1 MAEHQSRATAPV
13 DVIDDAVDVVVVGA
27 GPSGS
32 VVTHTAAVAG
42 LSVVCLEQGDWVNP
56 SDFPA
61 NQPEWELLIQHD
73 WAHDPNVRALPS
85 DYPVDVTDSDMWP
98 VMFNAVGG
106 SSLFYGA
113 EWPRLLPSDFRVQ
126 TLDGVADDW
135 PISYNDLKPYHDEV
149 DAFIGVSGLDGDTA
163 YPDGLEYP
171 LPPQPLG
178 KPGLKAVEG
187 ANKLGWHW
195 WPGTNAIPSQ
205 KNKTLEQ
212 CGRWGVCEWGCPQG
226 AKASFD
232 LIYLPQAQQAG
243 ARVETGARVRKV
255 VTDEAGDATGVEWI
269 DREGS
274 VHFQPARSVVL
285 CANGIGTPRLLLMSA
300 DDTHPDGLANSS
312 GLVGRNLM
320 LHPNCTALGYYDDEL
335 ESWRG
340 PAGQLIHSMEFY
352 ETDKSRGFVRGAK
365 LHALPTPGPLN
376 VIESHR
382 AELDFDE
389 MWGEPIHEIAR
400 SASRGL
406 LWAANT
412 EDLPEENNRV
422 TLSPDQVD
430 SDGLPAPKVEY
441 TVSENTWK
449 VLRYTVDRMVE
460 AHRAA
465 GATRIITQ
473 ELWVDQPGHLL
484 GTARMGDDPTTS
496 VVDSYGRAHDA
507 ANLYLADGSIF
518 VTSGS
523 ANPTCTISALAL
535 RVGKQLVDDLHG
547 KDQS

>member
-1 MAEHQSRATAPV
+1 VTSNISDTDEPTV
-13 DVIDDAVDVVVVGA
+13 DVLVIGA
-27 GPSGS
+27 GPSGA
-32 VVTHTAAVAG
+32 VVTHTAAAAG

-61 NQPEWELLIQHD
+61 NHPEWELLIQHD

-85 DYPVDVTDSDMWP
+85 DYPVDGADSDMWP

-113 EWPRLLPSDFRVQ
+113 EWPRLLPSDFRVK

-135 PISYNDLKPYHDEV
+135 PISYDDLKPYHDEV
-149 DAFIGVSGLDGDTA
+149 DEFIGVSGVGGDTA
-163 YPDGLEYP
+163 YPEGLDYP
-171 LPPQPLG
+171 LPPHPLG
-178 KPGLKAVEG
+178 KPGMKAAEA

-232 LIYLPQAQQAG
+232 LIYMPQAQKAG
-243 ARVETGARVRKV
+243 AQVITGARVRKV
-255 VTDEAGDATGVEWI
+255 VTDDEGNAAGAEWV
-269 DREGS
+269 DRDGT
-274 VHFQPARSVVL
+274 VRFQPARSVVL
-285 CANGIGTPRLLLMSA
+285 CANGIGTPRLLLLSA
-300 DDTHPDGLANSS
+300 NDQHPEGLANSS

-320 LHPNCTALGYYDDEL
+320 LHPNCTAIGYYDENL

-340 PAGQLIHSMEFY
+340 PAGQLIHSMQFY

-376 VIESHR
+376 TIEAHR
-382 AELDFDE
+382 VLDFDDL
-389 MWGEPIHEIAR
+389 WGPAIHDVAR
-400 SASRGL
+400 ASSNGI
-406 LWAANT
+406 LWAANS
-412 EDLPEENNRV
+412 EDLPDPDNRV

-430 SDGLPAPKVEY
+430 SDGLPAPKIHY
-441 TVSENTWK
+441 TVSENTRK
-449 VLRYTVDRMVE
+449 ILKFTVERMVE
-460 AHRAA
+460 LHEAA
-465 GATRIITQ
+465 GAIRILTQ

-496 VVDSYGRAHDA
+496 VVDSYGKAHDVD
-507 ANLYLADGSIF
+507 NLYLADGSIF

-535 RVGKQLVDDLHG
+535 RVGKKVVENVSAR
-547 KDQS
+547 KAQS

>member
-1 MAEHQSRATAPV
+1 MTSNISDTDEPTV
-13 DVIDDAVDVVVVGA
+13 DVLVIGA
-27 GPSGS
+27 GPSGA
-32 VVTHTAAVAG
+32 VVTHTAAAAG

-61 NQPEWELLIQHD
+61 NHPEWELLIQHD

-85 DYPVDVTDSDMWP
+85 DYPVDGADSDMWP

-113 EWPRLLPSDFRVQ
+113 EWPRLLPSDFRVK

-135 PISYNDLKPYHDEV
+135 PISYDDLKPYHDEV
-149 DAFIGVSGLDGDTA
+149 DEFIGVSGVGGDTA
-163 YPDGLEYP
+163 YPEGLDYP
-171 LPPQPLG
+171 LPPHPLG
-178 KPGLKAVEG
+178 KPGMKAAEA

-232 LIYLPQAQQAG
+232 LIYLPQAQKAG
-243 ARVETGARVRKV
+243 AQVITGARVRKV
-255 VTDEAGDATGVEWI
+255 VTDDEGNATGAEWV
-269 DREGS
+269 DRDGT
-274 VHFQPARSVVL
+274 VRFQPARSVVL
-285 CANGIGTPRLLLMSA
+285 CANGIGTPRLLLLSA
-300 DDTHPDGLANSS
+300 NDQHPEGLANSS

-320 LHPNCTALGYYDDEL
+320 LHPNCTAIGYYDENL

-340 PAGQLIHSMEFY
+340 PAGQLIHSMQFY

-376 VIESHR
+376 TIEAHR
-382 AELDFDE
+382 VLDFDDL
-389 MWGEPIHEIAR
+389 WGPAIHDVAR
-400 SASRGL
+400 ASSNGI
-406 LWAANT
+406 LWAANS
-412 EDLPEENNRV
+412 EDLPDPDNRV

-430 SDGLPAPKVEY
+430 SDGLPAPKIHY
-441 TVSENTWK
+441 TVSENTRK
-449 VLRYTVDRMVE
+449 ILKFTVERMVE
-460 AHRAA
+460 LHEAA
-465 GATRIITQ
+465 GAIRILTQ

-496 VVDSYGRAHDA
+496 VVDSYGKAHDVD
-507 ANLYLADGSIF
+507 NLYLADGSIF

-535 RVGKQLVDDLHG
+535 RVGKKVVENVSAR
-547 KDQS
+547 KAQS